1 LLCWLACR
9 LWGLLWTTQAAVSSL
24 CCIAISLTARVGQKG
39 WGAIQALG
47 PSLNNA
53 SNSFFLVLHCNL
65 LNDEKPVLNAACI
78 VVLFYVYK
86 YMYTFLKLLGSF
98 SIYQRFLVLHTVNR
112 LHTVVGSVT
121 WLNVGTHVVGRQ

>member
-1 LLCWLACR
+1 MSLPAKFLFSGEEQYDGLHQCLALLV
-9 LWGLLWTTQAAVSSL
+9 GL
-24 CCIAISLTARVGQKG
+24 
-39 WGAIQALG
+39 QALG